1 MANQQAR
8 FGAFQDFTGHQG
20 DKETLRLYDR
30 AMAATSC
37 GITISD
43 AIQPHNPIIYCNPAF
58 ERITGYSAA
67 EVLGRNCRFLQGP
80 DTDPAAVEQIRQAL
94 RTGEGCVV
102 VLKNY
107 RKDGTPFWNE
117 LTISPVCD
125 DEGRVT
131 QFIGVQTDIT
141 ERKQAQERER
151 ESEAR
156 LRLTLNAAKMGV
168 WEWDLRTEEV
178 SGSPEVES
186 LFGIASGSRAK
197 TYEDYL
203 KCVHPDDCYRV
214 ALEMARVVKEGGNLN
229 SEYRIITPEN
239 TVRWVVSMGSV
250 WRDERGEGVRLMG
263 TVMDITERKLAEEA
277 SRQQFLRE
285 RLVGAIA
292 KRIRASLNL
301 EEVLNTTVEEVRTL
315 LGTDR
320 VLIYRLEPDGDG
332 VVAVE
337 SVGEDWM
344 PILGTNIKDP
354 CFAKNCVSPYQQGRV
369 RAIEDIYTAGI
380 QQCHVDLLAKFQVKA
395 NLVVPILQGEHL
407 WGLLIAHH
415 CSESRKW
422 QESEVMLLKQLSV
435 QLAIAI
441 GQSTLF
447 QQLSTELV
455 ERKAAEAALRQSE
468 TQLKQQATQLK
479 QTLHELKQTQAQL
492 IQSEKM
498 SSLGQLVAG
507 VAHEINNPVSFIYG
521 NLAPASQYAKDLLN
535 LLKLY
540 QKYLPKPPEE
550 IQEEADAIE
559 LDFLI
564 EDLPK
569 LLASMKMGAD
579 RIRDLV
585 LSLRNFSRHDQ
596 AQKKP
601 VDIHEGIDNT
611 ILILQHRLKEECS
624 RPPIQIIKEYGDL
637 PEVDCYAGQLNQ
649 VFMNLISNAIDALEE
664 YNSKR
669 SLEEINRDRSKI
681 TISTSLKNEQGSIKN
696 DFDFINPC
704 LVNLAPSSVIIRIS
718 DNGPGIPEAIQQRI
732 FDPFFTTKPVGQGTG
747 LGLSIS
753 YQVVVERH
761 GGQLKCVST
770 PGKGTEFIVEI
781 PLQKV
786 EQESVLGAYCCL
798 TSVSATPHR
807 VAS

>member
-1 MANQQAR
+1 M
-8 FGAFQDFTGHQG
+8 
-20 DKETLRLYDR
+20 
-30 AMAATSC
+30 
-37 GITISD
+37 
-43 AIQPHNPIIYCNPAF
+43 
-58 ERITGYSAA
+58 
-67 EVLGRNCRFLQGP
+67 
-80 DTDPAAVEQIRQAL
+80 
-94 RTGEGCVV
+94 
-102 VLKNY
+102 
-107 RKDGTPFWNE
+107 
-117 LTISPVCD
+117 
-125 DEGRVT
+125 
-131 QFIGVQTDIT
+131 
-141 ERKQAQERER
+141 
-151 ESEAR
+151 
-156 LRLTLNAAKMGV
+156 
-168 WEWDLRTEEV
+168 DLRSEEV

-197 TYEDYL
+197 SYEDYL

-315 LGTDR
+315 LETDR

-468 TQLKQQATQLK
+468 AQLKEQATQLK

-669 SLEEINRDRSKI
+669 SPEEINRDRSKI

-696 DFDFINPC
+696 EFDFINPS
-704 LVNLAPSSVIIRIS
+704 LVNLAPSTVIIRIS

-798 TSVSATPHR
+798 TSLSATPQR